1 MNKKIMIAGPVLLLV
16 VAGVG
21 YKMVLAPKP
30 VPVKKKIE
38 GTLVALSPE
47 FIINLS
53 GGRYAKLSV
62 SVLSTVPPVA
72 STDGS
77 PGKLDQ
83 NSAIGS
89 VITDDL
95 TGIAAEQ
102 LVGKAARTTLLLQIV
117 KDLKKNTDEK
127 ITRIFFTDIAV
138 Q

>member
-30 VPVKKKIE
+30 VVEKKKIE

-47 FIINLS
+47 FVINLA

-62 SVLSTVPPVA
+62 SVLSSVPPVA
-72 STDGS
+72 HEG
-77 PGKLDQ
+77 GAAELEQ
-83 NSAIGS
+83 AAAIRS

-95 TGIAAEQ
+95 TGIAAEK
-102 LVGKAARTTLLLQIV
+102 LVDRTARSALLLQIV
-117 KDLKKNTDEK
+117 KDLKKGTDED
-127 ITRIFFTDIAV
+127 ITRVFFTDIAV